1 MNRLSG
7 EGHLPRPDRRL
18 TSDGPDSGPVPDL
31 RIGDRVLALSRR
43 THILGILNVTPD
55 SFYDGG
61 RYPDVPSA
69 VRRAVQMAEQGADGI
84 DIGGESTRPGSR
96 PVPEEE
102 EKSRILPVIRAV
114 AAAVDLPISVDTRR
128 AGVAE
133 AALRNGAHWI
143 NDVGGLADDP
153 AMIEVAAAH
162 DAAVIVM
169 HKRGSP
175 ESMQKNTD
183 YADLIG
189 EITRF
194 FSETLE
200 RAVRAGL
207 SADRLIFDPGIGFG
221 KSAEDCFRLIRRME
235 AFTALGRPVCVG
247 PSRKS
252 FIGAALGIAEAGR
265 LHGTASAVALA
276 SFLGARLVRV
286 HDVAEMAQVVRIAD
300 RIRLSE

>member
-1 MNRLSG
+1 MNRPTGRSVPPQP
-7 EGHLPRPDRRL
+7 ERQPAPA
-18 TSDGPDSGPVPDL
+18 GPDSGPVPDL
-31 RIGDRVLALSRR
+31 RIGNRVLALSRR

-61 RYPDVPSA
+61 RYPDVESA
-69 VRRAVQMAEQGADGI
+69 VRRAEQMAGQGADGI

-102 EKSRILPVIRAV
+102 EKARILPVIRAV
-114 AAAVDLPISVDTRR
+114 SAAVDLPISVDTRR

-133 AALRNGAHWI
+133 EALRNGAHWI
-143 NDVGGLADDP
+143 NDVGGLADDT
-153 AMIEVAAAH
+153 AMVEVAARF

-207 SADRLIFDPGIGFG
+207 SADRLVFDPGIGFG
-221 KSAEDCFRLIRRME
+221 KSADDCFRLIRRLE

-252 FIGAALGIAEAGR
+252 FIGAALGTPETGR
-265 LHGTASAVALA
+265 LHGTAAAVAVA

>member
-1 MNRLSG
+1 M
-7 EGHLPRPDRRL
+7 
-18 TSDGPDSGPVPDL
+18 
-31 RIGDRVLALSRR
+31 LALSRR

-55 SFYDGG
+55 SFFDGG
-61 RYPDVPSA
+61 RYPDVESA
-69 VRRAVQMAEQGADGI
+69 VRRAEQMAAQGADGI

-96 PVPEEE
+96 PVSEEE
-102 EKSRILPVIRAV
+102 EKARILPVIKAV
-114 AAAVDLPISVDTRR
+114 AATVDLPISVDTRR
-128 AGVAE
+128 ASVAE
-133 AALRNGAHWI
+133 EALRNGAHWI

-153 AMIEVAAAH
+153 AMVEVAAGN

-175 ESMQKNTD
+175 EFMQKNTD

-207 SADRLIFDPGIGFG
+207 SADRLVFDPGIGFG
-221 KSAEDCFRLIRRME
+221 KSADDCFRLIRRME

-286 HDVAEMAQVVRIAD
+286 HDVAEMTQVVRIAD

>member
-1 MNRLSG
+1 MSRHSG
-7 EGHLPRPDRRL
+7 ESVRPRPERP
-18 TSDGPDSGPVPDL
+18 TTPAGPDSGPVPDL

-61 RYPDVPSA
+61 LYPDVESA
-69 VRRAVQMAEQGADGI
+69 VRRAERMAAEGADGI

-102 EKSRILPVIRAV
+102 EKARILPVIRAV

-133 AALRNGAHWI
+133 AALRNGAAWI

-153 AMIEVAAAH
+153 AMIEVAARFN
-162 DAAVIVM
+162 AAVIVM

-175 ESMQKNTD
+175 ESMQKNTA

-200 RAVRAGL
+200 KTGRAGL
-207 SADRLIFDPGIGFG
+207 PADRLVFDPGIGFG
-221 KSAEDCFRLIRRME
+221 KSAEDCFRLIRRLD

-252 FIGAALGIAEAGR
+252 FIGAALQVPEAGR

-276 SFLGARLVRV
+276 AFLGARLIRV
-286 HDVAEMAQVVRIAD
+286 HDVAEMAQVTRIAD